1 MCRTRERC
9 IILARAW
16 IAAALRLCYAI
27 QDFPLPGSTRLAML
41 RGPRLTSKDARI
53 SSLRNRI

>member
-27 QDFPLPGSTRLAML
+27 QDFPLPGSWLVAQGWTCF
-41 RGPRLTSKDARI
+41 GDHV
-53 SSLRNRI
+53 